1 MVLNFKINEKM
12 VLFPAPEGPT
22 NAVIFPLSISKL
34 IFFIT
39 SLSSLYEKNTSL
51 NDNFPSIL
59 SGVMPLSE
67 LDISIGLFVISLY
80 CVVVYLLFS
89 RSRFFHLKTY
99 GSVRK

>member
-1 MVLNFKINEKM
+1 MNFKINEKI

-39 SLSSLYEKNTSL
+39 SLSSSYEKNTSL

-59 SGVMPLSE
+59 SV
-67 LDISIGLFVISLY
+67 SITRSWYFSVTLLLTYAAFSVSNLY
-80 CVVVYLLFS
+80 CL
-89 RSRFFHLKTY
+89 
-99 GSVRK
+99 